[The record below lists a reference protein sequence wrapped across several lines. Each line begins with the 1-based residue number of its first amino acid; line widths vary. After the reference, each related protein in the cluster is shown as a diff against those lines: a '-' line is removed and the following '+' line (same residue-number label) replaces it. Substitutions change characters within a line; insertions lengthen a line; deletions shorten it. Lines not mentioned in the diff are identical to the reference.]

1 LRRFYNTI
9 VFLFFF
15 GFSFSQN
22 LSPGTTDS
30 FIFSPPHPLERPTVE
45 VFYHIPSGDISS
57 MPILFSFHGASRN
70 ANDYRDF
77 WINMANENEFMVFAP
92 EFSSSNYPGLGD
104 NYLMGNVF
112 EDGDNPEAGELNSP
126 NHWTFSVIEPLFE
139 YIKLDISGSQESY
152 NAWGHSGGAQFLHR
166 FAMFV
171 PQSNLGIGICSNAG
185 WYTVPE
191 DNINYPYGIGL
202 PFGSTNLNVFD
213 FLQNSFDGLNINY
226 QEFFQKN
233 LLIHLGTN
241 DNDPDSSGLRHNS
254 VVDNQQGLNRYDRGH
269 YFFETSQNEAQFLNL
284 QFNWLQFDA
293 EDISHNDQLMAN
305 DALQYLINPPLN
317 ISLHQI
323 KTKLFPNPVKDFLHL
338 NSTIPIRIIEV
349 FNSVGQLIFRYEPR
363 KNYLDIDMSLLLDGM
378 YTIKIITENGIQ
390 NLLILKNS

>member
-1 LRRFYNTI
+1 
-9 VFLFFF
+9 
-15 GFSFSQN
+15 
-22 LSPGTTDS
+22 
-30 FIFSPPHPLERPTVE
+30 
-45 VFYHIPSGDISS
+45 

-213 FLQNSFDGLNINY
+213 FLQNSFGGLNINY